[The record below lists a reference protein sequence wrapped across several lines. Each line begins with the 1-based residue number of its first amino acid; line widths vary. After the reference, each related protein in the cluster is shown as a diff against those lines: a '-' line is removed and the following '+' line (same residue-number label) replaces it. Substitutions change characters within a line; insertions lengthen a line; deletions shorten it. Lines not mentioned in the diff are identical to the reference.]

1 MSEQMEFPIL
11 PYNGTGGF
19 AKGSPTSQERATREA
34 SSGALSRRQQAVL
47 AYLEGCGPSGATWQ
61 EAGQQLGLHHGQISG
76 ALSNLHRAGL
86 VFQVLTKRNKCLPY
100 VHSCFREYY
109 SPIERRD
116 TVLTRRTPDKNEVG
130 PLVFGALN
138 AIAYHYGI
146 DYESLRKIPE
156 VEALSKVC
164 LLPAMPD

>member
-19 AKGSPTSQERATREA
+19 AKGSPTSQERAMREA
-34 SSGALSRRQQAVL
+34 SSGALSRRQRLVL
-47 AYLEGCGPSGATWQ
+47 AYLERCGLTGATWQ
-61 EAGQQLGLHHGQISG
+61 EAGEHLELHHGQISG

-86 VFQVLTKRNKCLPY
+86 VFQIYTKRNKCLPY
-100 VHSCFREYY
+100 VHSCYRPYFSDEA
-109 SPIERRD
+109 RRD

-130 PLVFGALN
+130 PLVFAALN
-138 AIAYHYGI
+138 AIADEYGI
-146 DYESLRKIPE
+146 NYESLRKIPE
-156 VEALSKVC
+156 VEALGKVC

>member
-19 AKGSPTSQERATREA
+19 AKGSPTSQERAMREA

-47 AYLEGCGPSGATWQ
+47 AYLEGCGQIGATWQ
-61 EAGQQLGLHHGQISG
+61 EAGEQLGLHHGQISG

-100 VHSCFREYY
+100 VHSRFREHF
-109 SPIERRD
+109 SPFERRD
-116 TVLTRRTPDKNEVG
+116 TVLTRRTPTKNEVG
-130 PLVFGALN
+130 PMVIAALG
-138 AIAYHYGI
+138 AIADVYGI
-146 DYESLRKIPE
+146 DYDSLREIPE
-156 VEALSKVC
+156 VEALGKVC